1 MELKEAKTGDDTK
14 LKGTFV
20 SVMLLAAFLILT
32 WVGVFVL
39 FAVRG

>member
-1 MELKEAKTGDDTK
+1 MEQKEKDHAETS
-14 LKGTFV
+14 LKGTFA